1 MTVCAPDYPGTVYPE
16 PVYPGTAA
24 VPPAGMRTW
33 IGFSLMCVALFMSVL
48 DVQIVLTALPT
59 IQAGLHI
66 GEDGMSWIQTSYLT
80 AEVISIPLSGMLAR
94 ALSLRGC
101 MILAVAGFTFAS
113 LACGLSHDFT
123 SLIVAR
129 TVQGLFGGVII
140 PCAFSAVFLLF
151 SPRQEPVATGL
162 AGVMA
167 MLAPTLGPWLGGW
180 LTVHYGWQAL
190 FMINLLPGV
199 VVVMGLAF
207 LIPVGA
213 HHLALLRRLDYAGLI
228 ILALAM
234 IGIEIALKEAPIAGW
249 LSWKTLVP
257 GLGGLALLFGFVR
270 RCHHV
275 CAYDLRPGAKTPLVD
290 PAALHDPQTALA
302 TAANAVL
309 GAVLY
314 SSTYLMVVFL
324 GLVRGHDALAIG
336 DTLMITGAAQLVTA
350 PIAVW
355 AERRVPPV
363 PFCLIGFALFGLGC
377 GMDTILTPDSDFAAM
392 LWPQVVRGA
401 ALMICILGTT
411 RLAMGHLPRDKVAN
425 ASGLFNL
432 ARNLGGAFGIG
443 VVDSLLHEVSVSRA
457 AHIANGLRA
466 GDVHIAALLHLP
478 IDDFLAMHDQ
488 PLDDD
493 TRSLLEPLIGHLA
506 LTGAVNIAWIVL
518 AGASALVALACLVAQ
533 IKARG
538 GPGRI

>member
-1 MTVCAPDYPGTVYPE
+1 MVTCPGAAT
-16 PVYPGTAA
+16 YPGTAA
-24 VPPAGMRTW
+24 TPPASMRTW

-59 IQAGLHI
+59 IQAALHI
-66 GEDGMSWIQTSYLT
+66 GENGMSWIQTSYLT

-101 MILAVAGFTFAS
+101 MIVAVAGFTFAS
-113 LACGLSHDFT
+113 LACGLSNDFT

-180 LTVHYGWQAL
+180 LTVHFGWQAL
-190 FMINLLPGV
+190 FTINLLPGV
-199 VVVMGLAF
+199 VVVTGLVF
-207 LIPVGA
+207 LIPPGA
-213 HHLALLRRLDYAGLI
+213 RHLALLRRLDFVGLI
-228 ILALAM
+228 MLALAM
-234 IGIEIALKEAPIAGW
+234 TGIEIALKDAPIVGW
-249 LSWKTLVP
+249 LGRNTLVP
-257 GLGGLALLFGFVR
+257 GVGGLVLLVGFVR
-270 RCHHV
+270 RCQHI
-275 CAYDLRPGAKTPLVD
+275 CAYDERPGAKTPLVN
-290 PAALHDPQTALA
+290 PAVLRDPQMALA
-302 TAANAVL
+302 TGANAVL
-309 GAVLY
+309 GATLY

-336 DTLMITGAAQLVTA
+336 DTLMITGAAQLLTA

-355 AERRVPPV
+355 AERRVPPLL
-363 PFCLIGFALFGLGC
+363 FCLIGFALFGLGC
-377 GMDTILTPDSDFAAM
+377 AMDTALTPDSDFAAM
-392 LWPQVVRGA
+392 FWPQAVRGA

-411 RLAMGHLPRDKVAN
+411 RLALGHLPREQVAN

-457 AHIANGLRA
+457 TTIANGLRA
-466 GDVHIAALLHLP
+466 GDVHVAALLHLP

-488 PLDDD
+488 PLDAD

-506 LTGAVNIAWIVL
+506 LSGAVNIAWIVL
-518 AGASALVALACLVAQ
+518 AGTSALVALACLIVR
-533 IKARG
+533 IKLRG

>member
-1 MTVCAPDYPGTVYPE
+1 MTAYSPACAGTV
-16 PVYPGTAA
+16 TT
-24 VPPAGMRTW
+24 PPANVRTW
-33 IGFSLMCVALFMSVL
+33 IGFSLMCIALFMSVL

-101 MILAVAGFTFAS
+101 MMLAVAGFTFAS

-140 PCAFSAVFLLF
+140 PCAFSAVYLLF
-151 SPRQEPVATGL
+151 SPKQEPVATGL

-180 LTVHYGWQAL
+180 LTVHFGWQAL
-190 FMINLLPGV
+190 FTINLLPGV
-199 VVVMGLAF
+199 VVVLGLAL
-207 LIPVGA
+207 LIPRSE
-213 HHLALLRRLDYAGLI
+213 HHLALLKRLDFVGLI
-228 ILALAM
+228 MLAAAM
-234 IGIEIALKEAPIAGW
+234 IGIQIALKEAPIVGW
-249 LSWKTLVP
+249 LGRNTLVP
-257 GLGGLALLFGFVR
+257 GVGGLLLLFGFYR
-270 RCHHV
+270 RCHMV
-275 CAYDLRPGAKTPLVD
+275 CAAGECTSARTPLVD
-290 PAALHDPQTALA
+290 PAVLHDPQMALA

-324 GLVRGHDALAIG
+324 GLVRGHDALGIG
-336 DTLMITGAAQLVTA
+336 DILMITGVAQLLTA

-355 AERRVPPV
+355 AERHMPPV
-363 PFCLIGFALFGLGC
+363 PYCLIGFALFGLGC
-377 GMDTILTPDSDFAAM
+377 AMDTNLTPDSDFSAM
-392 LWPQVVRGA
+392 VLPQLVRGA

-411 RLAMGHLPRDKVAN
+411 RLALGHLPREKVAN

-443 VVDSLLHEVSVSRA
+443 VVDSLLHEVAIARGAS
-457 AHIANGLRA
+457 IANALRA
-466 GDVHIAALLHLP
+466 GDVHTAALLHIP
-478 IDDFLAMHDQ
+478 IDDFLAMHGQ
-488 PLDDD
+488 PIDDD
-493 TRSLLEPLIGHLA
+493 TRTLLEPLVGHLA
-506 LTGAVNIAWIVL
+506 LTGAVNIAWLVL
-518 AGASALVALACLVAQ
+518 AGASALVALACLVA
-533 IKARG
+533 KFKMRG
-538 GPGRI
+538 ASGTP